1 MTQAEKY
8 ILVKGSCG
16 LGNRILAAATAILY
30 AQISGRKI
38 IIDWTEGEYSAHDIN
53 VFPIFF
59 DCPFVQNLAKL
70 PESDSIFPEIWR
82 GRLNQSFGG
91 LKEEFKIKGSQ
102 SLSFDVCKLDY
113 PEDIIVFCAYYHRI
127 PKMRNLFTGKFSY
140 LAKMND
146 REILKN
152 IISNYMNFQ
161 EDLIQQFQ
169 EFINKN
175 FGKYNL
181 GVHIRYSDM
190 KIPVNK
196 IYDTVHRLKKKKN
209 FQIFLATDSQEIMQ
223 DFKHKF
229 NNVITAEKWFPP
241 SGRRL
246 HQNWEE
252 CPDRLQNGIEALRDL
267 YLLSQCESLIF
278 SSKSSFGYLAS
289 LLNSQG
295 KIYDV
300 EQPSLTQKIRRKL
313 KQIWSS

>member
-1 MTQAEKY
+1 
-8 ILVKGSCG
+8 
-16 LGNRILAAATAILY
+16 
-30 AQISGRKI
+30 
-38 IIDWTEGEYSAHDIN
+38 
-53 VFPIFF
+53 
-59 DCPFVQNLAKL
+59 
-70 PESDSIFPEIWR
+70 
-82 GRLNQSFGG
+82 
-91 LKEEFKIKGSQ
+91 
-102 SLSFDVCKLDY
+102 
-113 PEDIIVFCAYYHRI
+113 
-127 PKMRNLFTGKFSY
+127 
-140 LAKMND
+140 
-146 REILKN
+146 
-152 IISNYMNFQ
+152 
-161 EDLIQQFQ
+161 
-169 EFINKN
+169 
-175 FGKYNL
+175 
-181 GVHIRYSDM
+181 
-190 KIPVNK
+190 
-196 IYDTVHRLKKKKN
+196 
-209 FQIFLATDSQEIMQ
+209 MQ